1 MIKLLK
7 LKVIL
12 LTVLLWLNAAQA
24 EGLDSIEVEVE
35 ADVHSS
41 LRMQWRRITQ
51 TDTHYQQAKSQLKLD
66 SSFLLLP
73 YGVFVEL
80 QSNDKNRKV
89 FLQVEKLMSTNKID
103 SIDIDSIYVSL
114 NGNKPVSAKQNL
126 LILESHDW
134 GILKQHVLLFVVKT
148 QPHHKPGQYLAKFK
162 FINNTLP

>member
-12 LTVLLWLNAAQA
+12 LTALLWLNAAQA

-41 LRMQWRRITQ
+41 LQMQWRRITQ

-103 SIDIDSIYVSL
+103 SIDIDSIYISL

-126 LILESHDW
+126 SILESHDW
-134 GILKQHVLLFVVKT
+134 GMLKQHVLLFVVKT
-148 QPHHKPGQYLAKFK
+148 QPHHKSGQYIAKFK